1 MRVLDTDA
9 VDAAPAGEW
18 LDHRYL
24 VGKTAVG
31 YGDTRRRARAVNRL
45 FPPADRSAQ
54 VCAG

>member
-24 VGKTAVG
+24 VGNTAVG